1 MSSVGPALT
10 CLQVREGL
18 PAGPPQD
25 RLAGSDFCKGGA
37 HKGDG
42 HVNRGGNRGERR
54 GPQQSGQRVSCL
66 SGAAGLRVEWLSP
79 RGNAGPAASALPTSQ
94 KKQHIWH
101 SKNVKSVHV

>member
-42 HVNRGGNRGERR
+42 HVNGGGTVGSGGDRGRADRA
-54 GPQQSGQRVSCL
+54 C
-66 SGAAGLRVEWLSP
+66 
-79 RGNAGPAASALPTSQ
+79 PA
-94 KKQHIWH
+94 
-101 SKNVKSVHV
+101 